1 MLTSSIWYIF
11 LRTFPESL
19 VIIFCGA
26 LLMGIKLDN
35 KEILKKGFLLGIIV
49 VGIRSLPINFGVHT
63 ILSMIALGI
72 MLYKMSHGDLLK
84 TVISTCLFFI
94 ALAMS
99 EGIYVF
105 IATTILNIPME
116 TLASKD
122 GAIAAIRTLPSLLI
136 AIGIVFLLKKLVM
149 ENVDQYIKRG

>member
-1 MLTSSIWYIF
+1 MLTSSIGYMI

-19 VIIFCGA
+19 VTIFCGM

-35 KEILKKGFLLGIIV
+35 KEILKKGFLLGVIV
-49 VGIRSLPINFGVHT
+49 IAIRSLPINFGVHT

-72 MLYKMSHGDLLK
+72 MLYKMSNGDLLR

-99 EGIYVF
+99 EGIYIF
-105 IATTILNIPME
+105 IATSLLNIPIE
-116 TLASKD
+116 ILTNQD
-122 GAIAAIRTLPSLLI
+122 GPISAIRTLPSLLI
-136 AIGIVFLLKKLVM
+136 AIGIVFLLKKIVM
-149 ENVDQYIKRG
+149 ENVNQYIKRG